1 MRKTHFTNATR
12 RPGEAPF
19 TGAFLGE
26 SRLRAVVVA
35 VALLLATGDFRALAE
50 EGPSIPSIA
59 GSIRAEGG
67 PVGLRDDIPD
77 EAAADWFASFS
88 AIVRV
93 SQTADAARFQAALWT
108 GYDAVSGDWE
118 VSLDEAFAELTP
130 AEYLAARIGRFGVRF
145 GPCIAFNPA
154 NALAAKDPFDDRAN
168 KVGFD
173 GVSVTVYPL
182 RLSGPGAGDASVAV
196 TGALLLP
203 GDAST
208 VPGSASDPSPRDLDK
223 STAHGE
229 IILFLPALAQTE
241 IGFAGNLRRLDG
253 SDPGAAGEADGSAGA
268 TATESARDAGA
279 WLSADLAGFVVGLEG
294 TVRSEEWGGAASV
307 NRRMGDW
314 LAVAEG
320 SYMSGRDSFQG
331 FLRLAWVGENAE
343 VAFSAL
349 GDLERETARTAI
361 EATRNVTDFLVLEAK
376 ASWNYR
382 PERWATGIPEA
393 YAALVAVEY
402 FY

>member
-1 MRKTHFTNATR
+1 MTGTVASNARR
-12 RPGEAPF
+12 RPGQTRFPEAF
-19 TGAFLGE
+19 RGA
-26 SRLRAVVVA
+26 SRFRAVVVA
-35 VALLLATGDFRALAE
+35 VAFLLAVNAFRVFAGE
-50 EGPSIPSIA
+50 VPSGPAIA

-67 PVGLRDDIPD
+67 PIGLRDDIPD

-88 AIVRV
+88 AIARV
-93 SQTADAARFQAALWT
+93 SQTADAARFFTALWT
-108 GYDAVSGDWE
+108 CYDATTGEWE

-130 AEYLAARIGRFGVRF
+130 AGHIAARIGRFGVRF
-145 GPCIAFNPA
+145 GPCLAFNPA
-154 NALAAKDPFDDRAN
+154 NALAAKDPFDDRAS
-168 KVGFD
+168 KVGQD
-173 GVSVTVYPL
+173 GASVTVYPL
-182 RLSGPGAGDASVAV
+182 RFTG
-196 TGALLLP
+196 TGAETASIAITGAILLP
-203 GDAST
+203 GDAS
-208 VPGSASDPSPRDLDK
+208 VDARGESNASPLDLGK

-241 IGFAGNLRRLDG
+241 IGIAGNLRGLDG
-253 SDPGAAGEADGSAGA
+253 SGSGASGKADGTANASAI
-268 TATESARDAGA
+268 ESARDASA

-331 FLRLAWVGENAE
+331 FLRLAWIGENAE
-343 VAFSAL
+343 VALSAL
-349 GDLERETARTAI
+349 GDLERETARTVI

-382 PERWATGIPEA
+382 PERWATGIPEE